1 MSKIKAQ
8 GFVIR
13 IFVSIAWCLAVQR
26 VGCAGEL
33 PHANRHVCQ
42 ESPRECLSKNIATS
56 IAQPSI
62 ANPSTSPCLVL
73 SASQTRYRAVYY
85 GAAPCVSRIVTRAQL
100 LVVAITFPAPM
111 HLLSVATRYLA
122 ARADKAIGRYHGGY
136 PDIRSTGSASAY
148 GTLTLWSAQSIPHYD
163 AWDRA

>member
-13 IFVSIAWCLAVQR
+13 IFVSVAWYLAVQR
-26 VGCAGEL
+26 VGCVDEL

-42 ESPRECLSKNIATS
+42 ESPRECLSKNIAAS

-62 ANPSTSPCLVL
+62 ANSSTSPCSVL
-73 SASQTRYRAVYY
+73 SASQTRYRVVYY
-85 GAAPCVSRIVTRAQL
+85 GATLYIPRTIDPAQL

-111 HLLSVATRYLA
+111 HLLSVTTPDLA
-122 ARADKAIGRYHGGY
+122 ARVDKFTGRYNGGY

-148 GTLTLWSAQSIPHYD
+148 GTSTPWSARSIPHYD
-163 AWDRA
+163 AWDKA